1 MCVWGG
7 GHAWV
12 IETCV
17 SVGVGGGACM
27 GDRDLCKCRCVCG
40 GGACMGDRDLCKCRC
55 VGGGGHAWV
64 IETCVSVG
72 VGGGMH
78 G

>member
-1 MCVWGG
+1 MGDRDLCKCVCVWG

-17 SVGVGGGACM
+17 SVGVG
-27 GDRDLCKCRCVCG
+27 V
-40 GGACMGDRDLCKCRC
+40 
-55 VGGGGHAWV
+55 GGGHAWV
-64 IETCVSVG
+64 IETCVSVC
-72 VGGGMH
+72 VCGGGMH

>member
-1 MCVWGG
+1 MGDRDLCKCRCVGG

-27 GDRDLCKCRCVCG
+27 GDRDLCKCGCVCG
-40 GGACMGDRDLCKCRC
+40 GG
-55 VGGGGHAWV
+55 
-64 IETCVSVG
+64 
-72 VGGGMH
+72 GMH

>member
-1 MCVWGG
+1 MGEETCVSVGVWGGGACMGDRDLCKCVCVGGG

-27 GDRDLCKCRCVCG
+27 GDRDLCKCVCG
-40 GGACMGDRDLCKCRC
+40 
-55 VGGGGHAWV
+55 
-64 IETCVSVG
+64 
-72 VGGGMH
+72 GGGMH